1 MVKNSGK
8 VEPGRPLDRI
18 DRRILRILEQDGR
31 ISNVDLARR
40 VHLSPTPC
48 LERVRRLEREGYI
61 LGYHARLNPE
71 LLDTGLI
78 LLVEVSLR
86 NTADAFKSF
95 RAAIL
100 EIPEVLECH
109 LVAGNFDYLLKLRV
123 PDIQAYRLTL
133 SERLTTI
140 PAVAQVHSYVVME
153 SVKEA
158 HGLPRVE

>member
-1 MVKNSGK
+1 MKNAATS
-8 VEPGRPLDRI
+8 PGRPLDRI
-18 DRRILRILEQDGR
+18 DRRILHILQHDGR
-31 ISNVDLARR
+31 ISNVDLARQ

-71 LLDTGLI
+71 RLEASLM
-78 LLVEVSLR
+78 LLVEVRLR
-86 NTADAFKSF
+86 NTAEAFREF
-95 RAAIL
+95 REAVLA
-100 EIPEVLECH
+100 IPEVLECH

-123 PDIQAYRLTL
+123 ADIQAYRLTL

-153 SVKEA
+153 SVKESTA
-158 HGLPRVE
+158 LPRLD